1 MFRRGGRQ
9 GWIHWKR
16 CVVNESRLNHA
27 VKHEGRS
34 TVPEWKSE
42 IRQRLAKLKLEP
54 TREAAIIEELSQHL
68 ADCYAELLSSG
79 ATEAEAERQTLA
91 ELSGSEMLARE
102 LRLVER
108 QCNTAPIVPG
118 TNRRSNMIAS
128 IWQDLRFGARMLLKQ
143 PGFTLIAVLTLS
155 LGIGANTAIFSIVNA
170 VLLRPFAYKEPERL
184 VILRERVSGGG
195 AGFSP
200 SYPNFADW
208 RAQNTAFEAIS
219 AVRGNESF
227 NFTGAGEPE
236 RLQGRLVSAEF
247 FSLLGVKPS
256 LGRDF
261 LAEEDRPDATPAV
274 ILSYGFWQR
283 RFGDDPS
290 ILGKQLTLNNQS
302 YTVVGITPADFQYGL
317 EADVTVPIGLQA
329 ERFRRRGADPGTDVV
344 ARLKPN
350 VSLQQGETD
359 LNLVA
364 ARLEQQY
371 PESNKGRRVRVTP
384 LHESFVGNVRQPLL
398 ILLGAVG
405 LVLLIACANVA
416 NLLLVRASARQKELA
431 VRVALGASRAALVR
445 QLLTESVLLAALG
458 TALGI
463 MLAFWGTSFIAA
475 RLPDGIPR
483 LHEASVDAPVLI
495 FTLSVS
501 LLTGLLFGLAPALQ
515 ASRPNLTE
523 GLKEGER
530 GSSGRRQWLRSLL
543 VVSEV
548 ALTLTLLVGAGLLIQ
563 SFRRVLQVDPGFE
576 PQNLLMMQVSVNN
589 PDGRQIANFFE
600 QLQQNVRTLPG
611 VKSVGVSNGLPFGVV
626 NRPTFFIEGRP
637 DLENKPNSVRYT
649 VSPDYFQALGIELI
663 KGRVFNAQ
671 DTRESPLVVV
681 IDEALARFAFP
692 NEDPLG
698 KRLMMSRSGPSYEIV
713 GVVRH
718 VEQDS
723 LDSQAP
729 ALAQFYTNFNQI
741 SLQGLPNNVR
751 RINVLVRTE
760 VEPVR
765 LASAVRSQIAAL
777 NKDQA
782 VFNVRT
788 MEQVVAQSVAPR
800 RFSMMLLTVFAVAAL
815 ALASLGIYGLMSY
828 TVAQSTREIG
838 VRMALGAQASDV
850 LKLVIGRGMML
861 ALAGVALGLTAS
873 VALTRTIKNLL
884 FGVSASDPVTFA
896 AIALLL
902 TLVALLACYVPAR
915 RAAKVDPMV
924 ALRNE

>member
-1 MFRRGGRQ
+1 
-9 GWIHWKR
+9 
-16 CVVNESRLNHA
+16 VNESRLSHA
-27 VKHEGRS
+27 AKREGRS
-34 TVPEWKSE
+34 NVPEWKPE

-91 ELSGSEMLARE
+91 ELNEHETLARE
-102 LRLVER
+102 LRRIE
-108 QCNTAPIVPG
+108 QHFAPEPIVPG
-118 TNRRSNMIAS
+118 TNRRSNMIAA

-143 PGFTLIAVLTLS
+143 PGFTLIAILTLS

-170 VLLRPFAYKEPERL
+170 VLLRPFPYQAPERL
-184 VILRERVSGGG
+184 VILQERVAAGG
-195 AGFSP
+195 GFSP
-200 SYPNFADW
+200 SYPNFVDW

-247 FSLLGVKPS
+247 FSLLGVKPL

-261 LAEEDRPDATPAV
+261 LAEEDRPGATPAV

-283 RFGDDPS
+283 RFGDDPG

-302 YTVVGITPADFQYGL
+302 YTVVGITPANFQYGL
-317 EADVTVPIGLQA
+317 EADVTVPFGLQA
-329 ERFRRRGADPGTDVV
+329 QRFSRRGADPGTDVV

-350 VSLQQGETD
+350 VSQQQGETD

-371 PESNKGRRVRVTP
+371 PESNKGRRVLLTP

-416 NLLLVRASARQKELA
+416 NLLLVRASARQREMA

-458 TALGI
+458 AALGVL
-463 MLAFWGTSFIAA
+463 LAFWGTSLIAA
-475 RLPDGIPR
+475 QLPDGIPR

-530 GSSGRRQWLRSLL
+530 GASGRRQRLRSVL
-543 VVSEV
+543 VVGEV

-563 SFRRVLQVDPGFE
+563 SFWRVLRVAPGFNA
-576 PQNLLMMQVSVNN
+576 QNLLTMQVSVNN
-589 PDGRQIANFFE
+589 PDGQQVANFFA
-600 QLQQNVRTLPG
+600 QLQQNVRNLPG
-611 VKSVGVSNGLPFGVV
+611 VKSVAVSNGIPFGST
-626 NRPTFFIEGRP
+626 NFPPFLIEGRP
-637 DLENKPNSVRYT
+637 ETGNKPSGLRYH
-649 VSPDYFQALGIELI
+649 VSPAYFQTMGIELI
-663 KGRVFNAQ
+663 KGRLFTAE
-671 DTRESPLVVV
+671 DTPGTPSVV
-681 IDEALARFAFP
+681 IIDEVLAQRYFP

-698 KRLMMSRSGPSYEIV
+698 KRLKASADAPGIEIV

-718 VEQDS
+718 AEPNS
-723 LDSQAP
+723 LDAQGPAP
-729 ALAQFYTNFNQI
+729 AQFYLNFNQI
-741 SLQGLPNNVR
+741 PAERLPGYVR
-751 RINVLVRTE
+751 RINLLTRTE
-760 VEPVR
+760 VEPLGLV
-765 LASAVRSQIAAL
+765 SAVRAQVAAL

-788 MEQVVAQSVAPR
+788 MEQAVMQSVAAR
-800 RFSMMLLTVFAVAAL
+800 RFSMLLLTVFAIVAL

-828 TVAQSTREIG
+828 AVAQRTREIG
-838 VRMALGAQASDV
+838 VRMALGAQVSDV
-850 LKLVIGRGMML
+850 LKLVIWQGMKL
-861 ALAGVALGLTAS
+861 AFAGVALGLVAS
-873 VALTRTIKNLL
+873 VALTRTMKNLL
-884 FGVSASDPVTFA
+884 FGVSATDPVTFA
-896 AIALLL
+896 ALALLL
-902 TLVALLACYVPAR
+902 SLVALLACWIPAR
-915 RAAKVDPMV
+915 RAARVNPMV
-924 ALRNE
+924 ALRSE